1 MKKIKERSPELI
13 EVGKEVYN
21 SLRKNYKIGTGHP
34 TAKVEWWSPQFFVIE
49 KDGKS
54 FSVTVKELAL
64 VLQIWLIFQC
74 IPTEEGR
81 VNEI

>member
-34 TAKVEWWSPQFFVIE
+34 TAKVEWWSPQFFMIE
-49 KDGKS
+49 KDGKM
-54 FSVTVKELAL
+54 FSVTVKELDSLSAANMANL
-64 VLQIWLIFQC
+64 SVY
-74 IPTEEGR
+74 PNRRRES
-81 VNEI
+81 